1 MTFGELKK
9 VLKSIEEETQSNWDD
24 AILFFER
31 HDSKNFHPIGF
42 NETAFQNAPFRA
54 ILFKKLTDG
63 TSSKA
68 L

>member
-1 MTFGELKK
+1 MTIGELKK
-9 VLKSIEEETQSNWDD
+9 ILKSIEQETQQNWDD
-24 AILFFER
+24 AVLFYEGPNKFM
-31 HDSKNFHPIGF
+31 PIGYS
-42 NETAFQNAPFRA
+42 ETAFQNAPFRA